1 MHEPAANRYRDRW
14 CGDLRASD
22 AGSEVRVAGWVH
34 RRRDHGG
41 LIFIDLRDRSG
52 ILQLVFHPDSAP
64 AAHAAAHE
72 LRGEAVISA
81 AGTILRRDEGNVN
94 PDLPT
99 YPGEPFPNPHAS
111 PPLLSD
117 RKLYT
122 EDIVPRSLHLY
133 QDSRELGTG
142 GEIHQLPTNDNR
154 EGNYLALASHIEAE
168 RRAANT
174 PQIDGRSIVYE
185 LQGSDPTPSE
195 MDDEWSRQG
204 RSPRV
209 PTRTWTTVSSRST
222 SPYPGS
228 PFL

>member
-1 MHEPAANRYRDRW
+1 MSQCVWNDGATPQINTILSPSYVTNSTDSNRPASAKAKTVNT
-14 CGDLRASD
+14 GAI
-22 AGSEVRVAGWVH
+22 AGAAIAGVAVLGLVGGALWYFL
-34 RRRDHGG
+34 RRRKQNAAE
-41 LIFIDLRDRSG
+41 STA
-52 ILQLVFHPDSAP
+52 PDNIA
-64 AAHAAAHE
+64 
-72 LRGEAVISA
+72 L
-81 AGTILRRDEGNVN
+81 TNVN
-94 PDLPT
+94 PELPT

-122 EDIVPRSLHLY
+122 EDIVPRSMHLY
-133 QDSRELGTG
+133 PDSRELGTG

-209 PTRTWTTVSSRST
+209 PTRTWTSVSMSSRST
-222 SPYPGS
+222 SPYHGS